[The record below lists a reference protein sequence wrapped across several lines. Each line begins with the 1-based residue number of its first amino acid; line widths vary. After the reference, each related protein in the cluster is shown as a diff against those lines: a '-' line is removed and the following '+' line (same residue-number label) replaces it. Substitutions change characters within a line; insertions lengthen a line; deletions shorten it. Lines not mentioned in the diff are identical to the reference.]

1 MTDRQKE
8 SIINSLLQFALFF
21 LILFVS
27 KLVLT
32 QTSAFWISLIVSI
45 WIKSYFRF
53 AIIREWEE
61 IE

>member
-21 LILFVS
+21 LMLFVS

>member
-21 LILFVS
+21 LMMFVS

>member
-1 MTDRQKE
+1 MTDMQKE
-8 SIINSLLQFALFF
+8 SIINSLLQFVVFF

-53 AIIREWEE
+53 EIIREWEE
-61 IE
+61 

>member
-21 LILFVS
+21 SMISVS
-27 KLVLT
+27 KMVMPEAP
-32 QTSAFWISLIVSI
+32 AFWISLFAAI

-53 AIIREWEE
+53 AIIREWEK
-61 IE
+61 

>member
-8 SIINSLLQFALFF
+8 SIINSLLQFVLFF
-21 LILFVS
+21 LMLFVS

>member
-21 LILFVS
+21 LMLFVS

-32 QTSAFWISLIVSI
+32 QTSAFWISLFAAI

>member
-1 MTDRQKE
+1 MTDMQKE
-8 SIINSLLQFALFF
+8 SIINSLLQFVVFF

-45 WIKSYFRF
+45 WVKSYFRF
-53 AIIREWEE
+53 EIIREWEE
-61 IE
+61 

>member
-8 SIINSLLQFALFF
+8 SIINSLLQFVVFF

-45 WIKSYFRF
+45 WVKSYFRF
-53 AIIREWEE
+53 EIIREWEE
-61 IE
+61 